1 LRELELFR
9 EHLAAERTKRL
20 RAAHT
25 IAVGSTGPADYQRIV
40 AEAKAA
46 EVLAGVIRD
55 LDELDKDTGEFVKKF
70 LMQGDGDEHQQR
82 R

>member
-1 LRELELFR
+1 MRELQLFR
-9 EHLAAERTKRL
+9 EHLAKERAKRL

-25 IAVGSTGPADYQRIV
+25 IAVSSDGPADYQRIIN
-40 AEAKAA
+40 ESKAA
-46 EVLAGVIRD
+46 DVLAGVIRD